1 MGSVVKI
8 IDGEPDWLSNLR
20 ILGIESF
27 LEQPYEK
34 NPLYVKN
41 YERLNIDPE
50 WLLNNTKP
58 RTNASIPSEYSDLSS
73 IIDQPIIIHM
83 DASPVRTYVPPE
95 LSDRGFTLMSLEEA
109 FRKKPS
115 YVKQALAEGPSNPE
129 EDKTLGLIYATL
141 NSGVLAIAPSG
152 LDSPVS
158 IRSIWLM
165 GSNGPITSAA
175 TIVYAGEGT
184 KLSIIEEYYSQS
196 LGEKGF
202 LGHLIQTYDA
212 PESLVRHITINAVP
226 EKIEVVSYR
235 RSLISSYASHKW
247 IGIQLGGSLT
257 RTRIDNYLEGA
268 GARADTLE
276 ASMTFGDQRVD
287 STVNLH
293 HRAESTTGRV
303 IAKSVATQRS
313 RVMLKGIIR
322 IEREAKNSAAYLA
335 EHAMLL
341 SSEARAVAIPGL
353 EIECNEV
360 RATHS
365 ASVSQID
372 PEQVWY
378 MMTRGIPREEAV
390 KIIALGFFEPL
401 ISEIDSRE
409 VRWSMRYLL
418 ERKWLG
424 EAGKTLD
431 PGSLIEVY
439 VEPEDAEKTPQDLF
453 GKHYKYVRQRG

>member
-1 MGSVVKI
+1 MGRAVKI
-8 IDGEPDWLSNLR
+8 LEDEPDWLSNLR
-20 ILGIESF
+20 LLGRKSF
-27 LEQPYEK
+27 LDQPYEK

-41 YERLNIDPE
+41 YERLSLDPE
-50 WLLNNTKP
+50 WLLSNTEP
-58 RTNASIPSEYSDLSS
+58 RSNTSIPSEYSDLLS
-73 IIDQPIIIHM
+73 IIDEPIIIHM
-83 DASPVRTYVPPE
+83 DASPVRTHVPPK
-95 LSDRGFTLMSLEEA
+95 LSEKGLVLMSLEEA
-109 FRKKPS
+109 LRKKPS
-115 YVKQALAEGPSNPE
+115 YVKQALTEGPSGPE
-129 EDKTLGLIYATL
+129 EDKLLGLIYASL
-141 NSGVLAIAPSG
+141 NSGVLVIAPSG

-158 IRSIWLM
+158 IRSIWLL

-184 KLSIIEEYYSQS
+184 RLSIIEEYHSYR
-196 LGEKGF
+196 LEETGF
-202 LGHLIQTYDA
+202 LGHLVQTYDA
-212 PESLVRHITINAVP
+212 PESQIRHITINAVS
-226 EKIEVVSYR
+226 EKSEVVTYR
-235 RSLISSYASHKW
+235 SSLVGNYASHKW

-257 RTRIDNYLEGA
+257 RTRIDNYLDGA
-268 GARADTLE
+268 EARADTLE
-276 ASMTFGDQRVD
+276 ASMTSGDQRLD
-287 STVNLH
+287 STINLH

-303 IAKSVATQRS
+303 ISKAAAMQRS
-313 RVMLKGIIR
+313 KALLKGIIR
-322 IEREAKNSAAYLA
+322 IERRAKNSVAYLA

-341 SSEARAVAIPGL
+341 SSESRAEAIPGL

-378 MMTRGIPREEAV
+378 MMTRGVPREEAV

-401 ISEIDSRE
+401 ISEVDARE

-424 EAGKTLD
+424 DAGKTLE
-431 PGSLIEVY
+431 PGSLMDIY
-439 VEPEDAEKTPQDLF
+439 VEPEEAEKTPEDIF